1 MAENPA
7 MPTSVDFLILCDAA
21 QVSPDSKLHLLGG
34 AWTHHQ
40 RSVPHG
46 FQPGMP
52 PPISQF
58 AIAAGFL
65 VDWNETDEPLA
76 VRISVEDDDNR
87 TVAEVTGRLLV
98 GRHPQAIRGT
108 DQRALLAVPVTMA
121 FESAGPHHVRA
132 RIEGRDADKVTHFTV
147 IDVPLPAT

>member
-1 MAENPA
+1 

-40 RSVPHG
+40 RQVP
-46 FQPGMP
+46 QSPPPGSP

-65 VDWNETDEPLA
+65 VDWNETDDPLV

-87 TVAEVTGRLLV
+87 PLADVAGQLLV

-108 DQRALLAVPVTMA
+108 DQRALIAVPVTMA
-121 FESAGPHHVRA
+121 FEKAGPHHLRA
-132 RIEGRDADKVTHFTV
+132 PVEGRKCGKGTPFTV
-147 IDVPLPAT
+147 VELP

>member
-1 MAENPA
+1 

-21 QVSPDSKLHLLGG
+21 QVSDSKLHLLGG

-40 RSVPHG
+40 RQVP
-46 FQPGMP
+46 QNPPPGSP

-65 VDWNETDEPLA
+65 VDWNETAQPLV

-87 TVAEVTGRLLV
+87 PLAEVAGQLV
-98 GRHPQAIRGT
+98 VSRPADAIRGT
-108 DQRALLAVPVTMA
+108 DQRALFAVPVAMA
-121 FESAGPHHVRA
+121 FERSGPHHVRA
-132 RIEGRDADKVTHFTV
+132 RIDGRNVDKVTHFTV
-147 IDVPLPAT
+147 VDVPVPARQ

>member
-1 MAENPA
+1 MA
-7 MPTSVDFLILCDAA
+7 TSVDFLILCDAA

-40 RSVPHG
+40 RQVP
-46 FQPGMP
+46 QNP
-52 PPISQF
+52 PPGTPPPLSQF

-65 VDWNETDEPLA
+65 VDWNETDDPLV

-87 TVAEVTGRLLV
+87 QLAEISGRLLV

-108 DQRALLAVPVTMA
+108 DQRALIAVPVTMVFA
-121 FESAGPHHVRA
+121 KTGPHHVRA
-132 RIEGRDADKVTHFTV
+132 GVEGKGVDEVVHFTV
-147 IDVPLPAT
+147 VDVPVAP

>member
-1 MAENPA
+1 

-40 RSVPHG
+40 RQVP
-46 FQPGMP
+46 QNPPPGSA

-65 VDWNETDEPLA
+65 VDWNETDDPLV
-76 VRISVEDDDNR
+76 VRISVEDDDNQQLAQ
-87 TVAEVTGRLLV
+87 VSGQLLV
-98 GRHPQAIRGT
+98 GRHPQAIVGT
-108 DQRALLAVPVTMA
+108 DQRALIAVPVTMV
-121 FESAGPHHVRA
+121 FERAGPHHVRA
-132 RIEGRDADKVTHFTV
+132 GVEGRAVDKVTHFTV
-147 IDVPLPAT
+147 VDLPVAG

>member
-1 MAENPA
+1 

-40 RSVPHG
+40 RQVP
-46 FQPGMP
+46 QNAAPGAP

-65 VDWNETDEPLA
+65 VDWNEAGNALL

-87 TVAEVTGRLLV
+87 VLAQVSGQLV
-98 GRHPQAIRGT
+98 VSRPAGAIVGT
-108 DQRALLAVPVTMA
+108 DQRALFAVPVAMA
-121 FESAGPHHVRA
+121 FERSGPHHVRA
-132 RIEGRDADKVTHFTV
+132 GIEGREVDKVTHFTV
-147 IDVPLPAT
+147 VDVPAG

>member
-1 MAENPA
+1 

-40 RSVPHG
+40 RQVLQNPP
-46 FQPGMP
+46 PGSP
-52 PPISQF
+52 LPISQF

-65 VDWNETDEPLA
+65 VDWNETDQPLI

-87 TVAEVTGRLLV
+87 PLAEVAGQLLV
-98 GRHPQAIRGT
+98 GRHPHAIKGT
-108 DQRALLAVPVTMA
+108 DQRALFAVPVTMA
-121 FESAGPHHVRA
+121 FERSGPHHVRA
-132 RIEGRDADKVTHFTV
+132 RIDGRSVDKVTHFTV
-147 IDVPLPAT
+147 VDVPVPPR